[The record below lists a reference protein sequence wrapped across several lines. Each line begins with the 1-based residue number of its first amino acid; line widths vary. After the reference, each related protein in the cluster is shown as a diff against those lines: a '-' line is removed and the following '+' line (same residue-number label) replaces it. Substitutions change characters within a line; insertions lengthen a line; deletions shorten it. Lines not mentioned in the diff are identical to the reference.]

1 MLNYDKPSRIFP
13 CILLTRNHMIFLV
26 QFGINKHLLIFSK
39 TTNCTRPT
47 GSCNF
52 VSLSKNLLV
61 LIYSK
66 LHSKSCD
73 YLYKYS
79 DRSFAHLQILLY
91 LWVAIYVSNLIQRC
105 EILVRF
111 FVCFPLSAPEM
122 ISNVWNFGERTN
134 RTTADVSWWRRG
146 NWLFRCVAKL
156 IKGMSG

>member
-1 MLNYDKPSRIFP
+1 MLNFDEPSRIFP

-26 QFGINKHLLIFSK
+26 LFGLNKHLLIFLRLQIARARRASAILVVFQK
-39 TTNCTRPT
+39 IYSCLFIPNCTRNLVIT
-47 GSCNF
+47 YTNIVIGR
-52 VSLSKNLLV
+52 SLICK
-61 LIYSK
+61 
-66 LHSKSCD
+66 
-73 YLYKYS
+73 
-79 DRSFAHLQILLY
+79 ILLY

-122 ISNVWNFGERTN
+122 ISNVWNVGERTN

-156 IKGMSG
+156 IKWMSG